1 MPYHESA
8 NSRFYYRHWDCETP
22 RAAVLLLHGF
32 GEHSGHYHRFAAA
45 LVHAGYSVWALDH
58 VGHGLTGGTPGHF
71 DSVEQLVVHAQ
82 ALAER
87 ICAHHANLPLIVCGH
102 SLGGITAARLG
113 LALQPAP
120 AGLVLTGTPFEGLP
134 ELDPALELV
143 MSRDPAYL
151 DDLAHDPLRFDSG
164 PAEANLWR
172 AIDQQTDALRAGLAA
187 LQVPVLLINGE
198 HDAFASP
205 RSGPTLGADHDAGG
219 GHRDTRRLPRHPQ
232 RCRPPPGAGAHRRGN
247 RALAAQGHCAHRLNH
262 PCSH

>member
-8 NSRFYYRHWDCETP
+8 NSRFYYRHWDAEAP

-45 LVHAGYSVWALDH
+45 LVHAGCSVWALDH

-71 DSVEQLVVHAQ
+71 ESVEQLVEHAQ
-82 ALAER
+82 ALAGR
-87 ICAHHANLPLIVCGH
+87 IREYHADLPLIVCGH

-134 ELDPALELV
+134 ALDPALALV

-151 DDLAHDPLRFDSG
+151 DDLAHDPLRFDTG

-187 LQVPVLLINGE
+187 LQLPVLLINGE

-205 RSGPTLGADHDAGG
+205 ALARRWAQTMAQAVAIEIPGGYHDIPNDV
-219 GHRDTRRLPRHPQ
+219 GHRQVLAHIVEAIEHWLPEATART
-232 RCRPPPGAGAHRRGN
+232 A
-247 RALAAQGHCAHRLNH
+247 
-262 PCSH
+262 